1 MSGSYE
7 SKMNLVV
14 PLDAEKLAALV
25 VLYVCKIAFPVS
37 LLRQAIA
44 VNIVYERFGERF
56 CKAEASHQPLRQL
69 LRTWGLHQQFLQE
82 FVWFV
87 FNIIRRYG
95 SLCGPTSSSW
105 RGRQTRF
112 FLAFWEEKESLSL
125 ICSKVNFVLRSNT
138 LKF

>member
-69 LRTWGLHQQFLQE
+69 LRT
-82 FVWFV
+82 
-87 FNIIRRYG
+87 
-95 SLCGPTSSSW
+95 
-105 RGRQTRF
+105 
-112 FLAFWEEKESLSL
+112 
-125 ICSKVNFVLRSNT
+125 
-138 LKF
+138 